1 MEEGAGRKVG
11 SCFFAAG
18 RRLATDFYDGGTL
31 RPPYFSLIFAATPA
45 HPPRR
50 HAGSARPLAT
60 AEAEPPKKAAA
71 DGPLADPDGRP
82 RSPRRLPFDPCHQDL
97 HDISLFPCG
106 QLPTGRDRMP
116 LSQTTAA
123 AAGCGMLSDENGVP
137 PHGRLP
143 AVVGN
148 KRRREPPT
156 HEIFG
161 MTADDRHSPAFDTGD
176 LFGPQTEPA
185 AEIGLRQPREKR
197 LERRCLHQILLT
209 VLVHIVS
216 LDGTKITPN
225 DRFRTAAAEFYSCFS
240 AKYPC
245 NVPCRKFAPPPA
257 IRRSS
262 CRSAVGERH
271 LRTQR
276 PSNRSR
282 GTFADKL
289 FSTSS
294 THEKSGE
301 RPSVS

>member
-18 RRLATDFYDGGTL
+18 RRLATDFYGGGTL

-60 AEAEPPKKAAA
+60 AGAEPPKKAAA

-143 AVVGN
+143 AVVDGVG
-148 KRRREPPT
+148 RRETLQEKP
-156 HEIFG
+156 HGVF
-161 MTADDRHSPAFDTGD
+161 AHY
-176 LFGPQTEPA
+176 
-185 AEIGLRQPREKR
+185 RE
-197 LERRCLHQILLT
+197 T
-209 VLVHIVS
+209 
-216 LDGTKITPN
+216 
-225 DRFRTAAAEFYSCFS
+225 FS
-240 AKYPC
+240 ADEL
-245 NVPCRKFAPPPA
+245 NVGSP
-257 IRRSS
+257 
-262 CRSAVGERH
+262 
-271 LRTQR
+271 
-276 PSNRSR
+276 
-282 GTFADKL
+282 
-289 FSTSS
+289 
-294 THEKSGE
+294 
-301 RPSVS
+301 

>member
-18 RRLATDFYDGGTL
+18 RRLATDFYGGGTL

-60 AEAEPPKKAAA
+60 AGADPPKKAAA

-116 LSQTTAA
+116 LGQTTAA

-137 PHGRLP
+137 PHRRLP

-161 MTADDRHSPAFDTGD
+161 MTADDRHSPAFDTGY

-185 AEIGLRQPREKR
+185 AEIGLR
-197 LERRCLHQILLT
+197 
-209 VLVHIVS
+209 
-216 LDGTKITPN
+216 
-225 DRFRTAAAEFYSCFS
+225 
-240 AKYPC
+240 
-245 NVPCRKFAPPPA
+245 
-257 IRRSS
+257 
-262 CRSAVGERH
+262 
-271 LRTQR
+271 
-276 PSNRSR
+276 
-282 GTFADKL
+282 
-289 FSTSS
+289 
-294 THEKSGE
+294 
-301 RPSVS
+301 

>member
-11 SCFFAAG
+11 SCFFRCRPTSRHG
-18 RRLATDFYDGGTL
+18 LLRR
-31 RPPYFSLIFAATPA
+31 RHSSPPYFSLIFAATPA

-60 AEAEPPKKAAA
+60 AGAEPPKKAAA
-71 DGPLADPDGRP
+71 DGPLADPDGCP

-197 LERRCLHQILLT
+197 LERR
-209 VLVHIVS
+209 
-216 LDGTKITPN
+216 
-225 DRFRTAAAEFYSCFS
+225 
-240 AKYPC
+240 
-245 NVPCRKFAPPPA
+245 
-257 IRRSS
+257 
-262 CRSAVGERH
+262 
-271 LRTQR
+271 
-276 PSNRSR
+276 
-282 GTFADKL
+282 
-289 FSTSS
+289 
-294 THEKSGE
+294 
-301 RPSVS
+301 

>member
-45 HPPRR
+45 HTSRR

-60 AEAEPPKKAAA
+60 AGAEPPKKAAA

-116 LSQTTAA
+116 LGQTTAA

-137 PHGRLP
+137 PHRRLP

-161 MTADDRHSPAFDTGD
+161 MTADDRHSPAFDTGY

-185 AEIGLRQPREKR
+185 AEIGLR
-197 LERRCLHQILLT
+197 
-209 VLVHIVS
+209 
-216 LDGTKITPN
+216 
-225 DRFRTAAAEFYSCFS
+225 
-240 AKYPC
+240 
-245 NVPCRKFAPPPA
+245 
-257 IRRSS
+257 
-262 CRSAVGERH
+262 
-271 LRTQR
+271 
-276 PSNRSR
+276 
-282 GTFADKL
+282 
-289 FSTSS
+289 
-294 THEKSGE
+294 
-301 RPSVS
+301 

>member
-18 RRLATDFYDGGTL
+18 RRLATDFYGGGTL
-31 RPPYFSLIFAATPA
+31 RPPPYFSLIFAATPA

-60 AEAEPPKKAAA
+60 AGAEPPKKAAA

-161 MTADDRHSPAFDTGD
+161 MTADDRHSPAFRYRR
-176 LFGPQTEPA
+176 P
-185 AEIGLRQPREKR
+185 LRTP
-197 LERRCLHQILLT
+197 
-209 VLVHIVS
+209 
-216 LDGTKITPN
+216 DGTGCGN
-225 DRFRTAAAEFYSCFS
+225 RTAPTA
-240 AKYPC
+240 
-245 NVPCRKFAPPPA
+245 RKAPRTEMPA
-257 IRRSS
+257 SDTPYGFWSISFHS
-262 CRSAVGERH
+262 TG
-271 LRTQR
+271 QR
-276 PSNRSR
+276 
-282 GTFADKL
+282 
-289 FSTSS
+289 
-294 THEKSGE
+294 
-301 RPSVS
+301 

>member
-11 SCFFAAG
+11 SCFFRCRPTPRHG
-18 RRLATDFYDGGTL
+18 LLRR
-31 RPPYFSLIFAATPA
+31 RHSSPPYFSLIFAATPA

-60 AEAEPPKKAAA
+60 AGAEPPKKAAA

-106 QLPTGRDRMP
+106 QLPTSRDRMP

-185 AEIGLRQPREKR
+185 AEIGLRQPRESASNGDACIR
-197 LERRCLHQILLT
+197 Y
-209 VLVHIVS
+209 S
-216 LDGTKITPN
+216 L
-225 DRFRTAAAEFYSCFS
+225 RFWSISFHST
-240 AKYPC
+240 
-245 NVPCRKFAPPPA
+245 
-257 IRRSS
+257 
-262 CRSAVGERH
+262 G
-271 LRTQR
+271 QR
-276 PSNRSR
+276 
-282 GTFADKL
+282 
-289 FSTSS
+289 
-294 THEKSGE
+294 
-301 RPSVS
+301 